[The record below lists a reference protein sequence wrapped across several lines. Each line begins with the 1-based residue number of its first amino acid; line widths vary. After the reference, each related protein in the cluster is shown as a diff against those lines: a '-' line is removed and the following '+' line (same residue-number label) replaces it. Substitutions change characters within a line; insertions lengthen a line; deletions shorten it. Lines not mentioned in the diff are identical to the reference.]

1 MSKYQYLLDEIKRC
15 DTESGSEGNG
25 EMIYQ
30 VMEDYDNSGEAED
43 GLFQAYFTNGVLRY
57 EWEYKNGKRNGI
69 SRSFNMDGSF
79 KMERIW
85 EDGKEIGRTW
95 YWPNGN
101 IREERKGSIW
111 KMWSPDGTES
121 TEYSWVGEGKMV
133 RWYQTRDHQKEYE
146 VTMRRGERHGKLTY
160 WDINGQKIKEEIYKQ
175 GKLIS

>member
-1 MSKYQYLLDEIKRC
+1 
-15 DTESGSEGNG
+15 
-25 EMIYQ
+25 
-30 VMEDYDNSGEAED
+30 
-43 GLFQAYFTNGVLRY
+43 
-57 EWEYKNGKRNGI
+57 
-69 SRSFNMDGSF
+69 MDGSF